1 MFECV
6 QMRKKIKIKKII
18 TSNLTNFKGKR
29 KGKIT
34 AQPEMTRRFANESS

>member
-1 MFECV
+1 VFKCE
-6 QMRKKIKIKKII
+6 KKLKLKK
-18 TSNLTNFKGKR
+18 SLPNLTNFKGKR